1 MRISCRTLELSI
13 HKGECNSSSDLKKI
27 NLSLLCKK
35 LTKLIILRKEK
46 RTSWATS
53 ENKLVAAMV
62 CSLEGNKK
70 TAPSEVRKLSLG
82 LEGGQLCSVGL
93 SLQVCAEQL

>member
-1 MRISCRTLELSI
+1 M
-13 HKGECNSSSDLKKI
+13 
-27 NLSLLCKK
+27 
-35 LTKLIILRKEK
+35 ILRKEK

-70 TAPSEVRKLSLG
+70 TAPFKVRKLS

-93 SLQVCAEQL
+93 SLQVCAEQLRKKSSFFIFVARAVT

>member
-1 MRISCRTLELSI
+1 MQETY
-13 HKGECNSSSDLKKI
+13 KV
-27 NLSLLCKK
+27 
-35 LTKLIILRKEK
+35 IILRKEK

-93 SLQVCAEQL
+93 SLQVCAEQLRKKSSFFIFVARAVT